1 MHLKLHC
8 VTVTNL
14 VSSSSIRQGTQVAAE
29 LSMGRAEAAGKDG
42 VMRWWWHGCRTGGGK
57 LGLLVDLGQ
66 VVGGGPQLD
75 LLISGV
81 VADGRFRLLRSLHAS
96 G

>member
-1 MHLKLHC
+1 MG
-8 VTVTNL
+8 
-14 VSSSSIRQGTQVAAE
+14 QAAA
-29 LSMGRAEAAGKDG
+29 LTGQDR
-42 VMRWWWHGCRTGGGK
+42 VMRCWWYGCRTGGGK
-57 LGLLVDLGQ
+57 VGLLVDLGQ

-81 VADGRFRLLRSLHAS
+81 VANCGFRLLRSLHAS